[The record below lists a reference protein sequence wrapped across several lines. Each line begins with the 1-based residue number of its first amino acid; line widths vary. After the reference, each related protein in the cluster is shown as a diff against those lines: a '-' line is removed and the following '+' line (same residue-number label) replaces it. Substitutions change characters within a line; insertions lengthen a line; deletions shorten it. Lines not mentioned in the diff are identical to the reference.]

1 MKGDRE
7 MLDDK
12 LFYQMVKDHEA
23 WLADPSKGKPADFSG
38 MDLKNHDFVNVDL
51 QKANFEGADL
61 EGLKFIRC
69 NLAFVN
75 FKHANLTDVIFSKCE
90 LYQTNMQSAKMVDC
104 EFREVLMSK
113 TIMTPKDDQ
122 KERYISKYV
131 KIDD

>member
-1 MKGDRE
+1 

-12 LFYQMVKDHEA
+12 TFNAMVQAHED
-23 WLADPSKGKPADFSG
+23 WLAGDPKGKQADFSG

-61 EGLKFIRC
+61 EGIKFIRC

-75 FKHANLTDVIFSKCE
+75 FKDANLTEVIFSKCE
-90 LYQTNMQSAKMVDC
+90 FYQTNMQSARMIDC
-104 EFREVLMSK
+104 ELREVLMSK
-113 TIMTPKDDQ
+113 TIMTPKDEQ

-131 KIDD
+131 KIAD